1 MKAFLFHALLILIPS
16 TFVWSFLLIAQ
27 WRHFKAYLL
36 ANIGL
41 FVLGGALIGYLIR
54 NDSDGW
60 GLIIFGF
67 PTLYGFFILSMLT
80 AFFIRA
86 KFL

>member
-16 TFVWSFLLIAQ
+16 TYVWSFLLIAR
-27 WRHFKAYLL
+27 WRHFKTYLL
-36 ANIGL
+36 TNVGL
-41 FVLGGALIGYLIR
+41 GLLCAALIGYLIR
-54 NDSDGW
+54 KDSDGW
-60 GLIIFGF
+60 GLIILGI